1 MKHSGGYGKITK
13 VYLFSKG
20 SCIMLGTIINT
31 VAVLIGGTL
40 GTLFG
45 SKIRAEYA
53 SGIMKV
59 MGFITACIGVQSAV
73 GTKSFLVVVLSLVI
87 GTLIGMLLRL
97 DERIS
102 GAGDWAKRKL
112 AGTPLGKGPFGDA
125 VVTCFMLFCIG
136 SMTILGSIRAGLDH
150 DYSIL
155 YTKSVMDLISS
166 AAFASALGAGVI
178 FSAIPLFL
186 FQGLLTLLASLAEP
200 VLTAEVINEM
210 TAVGGPIFL
219 AMACNIIGIGK
230 EHFKVGDMLPGIFLP
245 IVLVP
250 LAKAVG
256 LF

>member
-1 MKHSGGYGKITK
+1 
-13 VYLFSKG
+13 
-20 SCIMLGTIINT
+20 MLGTIINAIA
-31 VAVLIGGTL
+31 VAIGGL
-40 GTLFG
+40 IGTLFG
-45 SKIRAEYA
+45 NKIPEAYS

-59 MGFITACIGVQSAV
+59 MGFITAAIGIQGAA

-87 GTLIGMLLRL
+87 GTLIGMMLRL
-97 DERIS
+97 DDRIN
-102 GAGDWAKRKL
+102 GAGDWARRKL
-112 AGTPLGKGPFGDA
+112 AGTPLSKGPFGDA

-155 YTKSVMDLISS
+155 YTKSVMDFISS
-166 AAFASALGAGVI
+166 TAFASALGAGVV

-200 VLTAEVINEM
+200 VLTPDVINEM

-230 EHFKVGDMLPGIFLP
+230 EHFKVGNMLPGIFLP

>member
-1 MKHSGGYGKITK
+1 MFATIVNVIT
-13 VYLFSKG
+13 V
-20 SCIMLGTIINT
+20 
-31 VAVLIGGTL
+31 VIGGTI

-45 SKIRAEYA
+45 NKIKPEYS

-59 MGFITACIGVQSAV
+59 MGFITACIGIQGAA
-73 GTKSFLVVVLSLVI
+73 GTKNFLVVVLSIVI
-87 GTLIGMLLRL
+87 GTMIGMLLKL
-97 DERIS
+97 DDRIA

-112 AGTPLGKGPFGDA
+112 ANTPLGKGPFGDA

-155 YTKSVMDLISS
+155 YTKSIMDLISS
-166 AAFASALGAGVI
+166 TAFASALGAGVI
-178 FSAIPLFL
+178 FAAVPLFM

-200 VLTAEVINEM
+200 VLTPEVINEM
-210 TAVGGPIFL
+210 SAVGGPIFL

-245 IVLVP
+245 ILFVP
-250 LAKAVG
+250 LLKAVG
-256 LF
+256 LG

>member
-1 MKHSGGYGKITK
+1 
-13 VYLFSKG
+13 
-20 SCIMLGTIINT
+20 MLGTIINT

-40 GTLFG
+40 GCLFG
-45 SKIRAEYA
+45 GRINERYSG
-53 SGIMKV
+53 GIMKV
-59 MGFITACIGVQSAV
+59 MGFITACIGVQSAA
-73 GTKSFLVVVLSLVI
+73 GTKSFLVVVLSLVF
-87 GTLIGMLLRL
+87 GTLIGMLLKL
-97 DERIS
+97 DDRIA
-102 GAGDWAKRKL
+102 GAGDWAKSRL

-125 VVTCFMLFCIG
+125 VITCFMLFCVG

-155 YTKSVMDLISS
+155 YTKSVMDFISS
-166 AAFASALGAGVI
+166 LAFASALGAGVV
-178 FSAIPLFL
+178 FAAVPLFL
-186 FQGLLTLLASLAEP
+186 FQGLLTILAGLAEP
-200 VLTAEVINEM
+200 VLTPEVINEM

-219 AMACNIIGIGK
+219 AMACNIIGLGK

>member
-1 MKHSGGYGKITK
+1 
-13 VYLFSKG
+13 
-20 SCIMLGTIINT
+20 MLGTIINAIA
-31 VAVLIGGTL
+31 VAIGGL
-40 GTLFG
+40 IGTLFG
-45 SKIRAEYA
+45 NKIPEAYS

-59 MGFITACIGVQSAV
+59 MGFITACIGIQGAA

-97 DERIS
+97 DDRIN

-112 AGTPLGKGPFGDA
+112 ANTPLGKGPFGDA
-125 VVTCFMLFCIG
+125 LVTCFMLFCIG
-136 SMTILGSIRAGLDH
+136 SMTILGSIRAGLDG

-155 YTKSVMDLISS
+155 YTKSVMDFISS

-178 FSAIPLFL
+178 FSAVPLFL
-186 FQGLLTLLASLAEP
+186 FQGLLTMLASLAEP

-219 AMACNIIGIGK
+219 AMACNIIGLGR
-230 EHFKVGDMLPGIFLP
+230 EHFKVGNMLPGIFLP
-245 IVLVP
+245 IILVP
-250 LAKAVG
+250 LAKAVN

>member
-1 MKHSGGYGKITK
+1 
-13 VYLFSKG
+13 
-20 SCIMLGTIINT
+20 MLGTIINT
-31 VAVLIGGTL
+31 VAVLIGGL
-40 GTLFG
+40 IGTLFG
-45 SKIRAEYA
+45 NKIPEKVSA
-53 SGIMKV
+53 GIMKV
-59 MGFITACIGVQSAV
+59 MGFITACIGIQSAA

-97 DERIS
+97 DERINS
-102 GAGDWAKRKL
+102 AGDLVKHKL
-112 AGTPLGKGPFGDA
+112 RNTPLGKGPFGDA
-125 VVTCFMLFCIG
+125 VVTCFMLFCVG

-155 YTKSVMDLISS
+155 YTKSVMDFISS

-200 VLTAEVINEM
+200 VLTPEVINEM
-210 TAVGGPIFL
+210 SAVGGPIFL
-219 AMACNIIGIGK
+219 AMACNIIGLGK

-245 IVLVP
+245 ILLVP

>member
-1 MKHSGGYGKITK
+1 MIVAVS
-13 VYLFSKG
+13 LQKG
-20 SCIMLGTIINT
+20 SCAMLGTIINT
-31 VAVLIGGTL
+31 LAVLIGGII

-45 SKIRAEYA
+45 NKIRAEY
-53 SGIMKV
+53 SDGIMKV
-59 MGFITACIGVQSAV
+59 MGFITACIGIQGAA
-73 GTKSFLVVVLSLVI
+73 GTKNFLIVVLSLVI
-87 GTLIGMLLRL
+87 GTLLGMLLKL

-125 VVTCFMLFCIG
+125 LVTCFMLFCIG

-155 YTKSVMDLISS
+155 YTKSVMDFISS

-178 FSAIPLFL
+178 FSAVPLFL
-186 FQGLLTLLASLAEP
+186 FQGLLTMLASCAEP

-219 AMACNIIGIGK
+219 AMACNIIGLGK
-230 EHFKVGDMLPGIFLP
+230 EHFKVGNMLPGIFLP
-245 IVLVP
+245 IILVP
-250 LAKAVG
+250 LAKTAG

>member
-1 MKHSGGYGKITK
+1 
-13 VYLFSKG
+13 
-20 SCIMLGTIINT
+20 MLGTIINT
-31 VAVLIGGTL
+31 VAVLVGGL
-40 GTLFG
+40 IGTLFG
-45 SKIRAEYA
+45 NKIPEKVSA
-53 SGIMKV
+53 GIMKV
-59 MGFITACIGVQSAV
+59 MGFITACIGIQSAA

-97 DERIS
+97 DERIN
-102 GAGDWAKRKL
+102 GAGDLVKHKL
-112 AGTPLGKGPFGDA
+112 RNTPLGKGPFGDA
-125 VVTCFMLFCIG
+125 VVTCFMLFCVG

-155 YTKSVMDLISS
+155 YTKSVMDFISS

-200 VLTAEVINEM
+200 VLTPEVINEM
-210 TAVGGPIFL
+210 SAVGGPIFL
-219 AMACNIIGIGK
+219 AMACNIIGLGK

-245 IVLVP
+245 ILLVP

>member
-1 MKHSGGYGKITK
+1 MIC
-13 VYLFSKG
+13 KG
-20 SCIMLGTIINT
+20 FCIMLGTIVNT
-31 VAVLIGGTL
+31 IAVLLGGLIGTV
-40 GTLFG
+40 FG
-45 SKIRAEYA
+45 NKIRDEYSA
-53 SGIMKV
+53 GIMKV
-59 MGFITACIGVQSAV
+59 MGFITACIGIQSAA
-73 GTKSFLVVVLSLVI
+73 GTKSFLVVVLSLVF
-87 GTLIGMLLRL
+87 GTLIGMALRL
-97 DERIS
+97 DDRIN
-102 GAGDWAKRKL
+102 GAGEWAKRRL

-125 VVTCFMLFCIG
+125 VVTCFMLFCVG

-155 YTKSVMDLISS
+155 YAKSVMDFISS

-178 FSAIPLFL
+178 FSALPLFL
-186 FQGLLTLLASLAEP
+186 FQGLLTMLASLAEP
-200 VLTAEVINEM
+200 FLTPDVINEM

-245 IVLVP
+245 ILLVP

>member
-1 MKHSGGYGKITK
+1 
-13 VYLFSKG
+13 
-20 SCIMLGTIINT
+20 MLGTIINT
-31 VAVLIGGTL
+31 FAVLVGGLL

-45 SKIRAEYA
+45 NKIHPEYS

-59 MGFITACIGVQSAV
+59 MGFITACIGIQGAA

-87 GTLIGMLLRL
+87 GTLIGMLLKL
-97 DERIS
+97 DDRIN
-102 GAGDWAKRKL
+102 GAGDWVKRKL
-112 AGTPLGKGPFGDA
+112 SGTPLGKGPFGDA

-136 SMTILGSIRAGLDH
+136 SMTILGSIRAGLEH

-155 YTKSVMDLISS
+155 YTKSVMDFISS

-178 FSAIPLFL
+178 FSALPLFL
-186 FQGLLTLLASLAEP
+186 FQGLLTMLSSLAEP
-200 VLTAEVINEM
+200 VLTPEVINEM

-219 AMACNIIGIGK
+219 AMACNIIGLGK

-245 IVLVP
+245 ILLVP
-250 LAKAVG
+250 LAKAAG